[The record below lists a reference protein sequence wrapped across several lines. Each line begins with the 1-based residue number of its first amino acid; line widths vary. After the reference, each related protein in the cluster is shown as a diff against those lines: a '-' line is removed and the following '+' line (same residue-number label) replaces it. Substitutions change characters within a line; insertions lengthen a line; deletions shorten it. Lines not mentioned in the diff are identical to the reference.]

1 MTISKVY
8 IDDSEGIKGVDIEFI
23 KEKLFDLEPGVFVT
37 QIGDG
42 RNNGSYRTDN
52 FVQPFQYVGSLKID
66 MDGEMAKVYC
76 FQVPPEMIPTL
87 SEQAYL
93 LYESTEFEILRRD
106 KKYMRWMV
114 PIFKTVPINEGR
126 LSAQQHESEH
136 LNK

>member
-1 MTISKVY
+1 L
-8 IDDSEGIKGVDIEFI
+8 EEDI
-23 KEKLFDLEPGVFVT
+23 
-37 QIGDG
+37 
-42 RNNGSYRTDN
+42 
-52 FVQPFQYVGSLKID
+52 QPS
-66 MDGEMAKVYC
+66 KVYC